1 MILIHCFKLWRS
13 LCIILLIVDKIK
25 KMKTKNFALNFF
37 NAFFRPSVTVSSL
50 QRVDRLG
57 DYGSMESLWSK
68 DLNYDKKKL
77 GIEPR
82 PAQRGLKSLTLYR
95 LHELVWVGVIVCVC
109 ENMFLR
115 VFIFITC
122 FYYETVRVCVWK
134 HVFVYLVF
142 VYLKISEI
150 CIRNLCTLLSIKNHI

>member
-13 LCIILLIVDKIK
+13 LCIILLIVDKKKIWKQKISLLIFLTHFSVHLSQFLVFRGLTDWVIMARWKAYGPRIWITIK
-25 KMKTKNFALNFF
+25 KNL
-37 NAFFRPSVTVSSL
+37 
-50 QRVDRLG
+50 
-57 DYGSMESLWSK
+57 
-68 DLNYDKKKL
+68 
-77 GIEPR
+77 
-82 PAQRGLKSLTLYR
+82 RGLKSLTLYR
-95 LHELVWVGVIVCVC
+95 LHELVWVGVRVCVC

-134 HVFVYLVF
+134 HVFVFLVF

-150 CIRNLCTLLSIKNHI
+150 CIRNLCTLLSIVSKTIIFLYF